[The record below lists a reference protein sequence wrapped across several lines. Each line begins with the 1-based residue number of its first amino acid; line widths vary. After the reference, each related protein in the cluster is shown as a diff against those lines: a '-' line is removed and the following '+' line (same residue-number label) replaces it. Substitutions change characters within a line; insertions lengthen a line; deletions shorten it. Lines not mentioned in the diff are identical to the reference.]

1 LTFEPIREKN
11 VRMTPPTRTSP
22 TDLES
27 IKLSQPAHR
36 ALAGAGIHTLAQLA
50 RRSEAELLALHG
62 FGPKAITLLK
72 PALKAKGLSFKALPA
87 KAPAAKA
94 QATKA
99 TAAKT
104 KTAKATAAKSAT
116 QVATPAGDSEASRQ
130 ITAYIASLG
139 DWKGKV
145 LSRVRE
151 LVRAAVPGIVEDWK
165 WGTPVWS
172 LKGNVVAGGVFKDH
186 VKLNFFKGASLS
198 DPKGLFNAG
207 LEAKGSRG
215 IDLHEGDSLN
225 EPALIEL
232 LKSAAAYNAG
242 K

>member
-1 LTFEPIREKN
+1 
-11 VRMTPPTRTSP
+11 MTPPTRTSP
-22 TDLES
+22 TDLQS
-27 IKLSQPAHR
+27 VKLSQPAHR
-36 ALAGAGIHTLAQLA
+36 ALEEAGIHTLAQLA

-72 PALKAKGLSFKALPA
+72 PVLKAKGLAFKALPA
-87 KAPAAKA
+87 KAGAAKA
-94 QATKA
+94 AAAKAAATKA
-99 TAAKT
+99 TSAKT

-116 QVATPAGDSEASRQ
+116 KAAAPAGDSEASRQ

-151 LVRAAVPGIVEDWK
+151 LVRAAVPGIVEEWK
-165 WGTPVWS
+165 WGSPVWS

-186 VKLNFFKGASLS
+186 VKLNFFKGAALS

-215 IDLHEGDSLN
+215 IDLHEGDRIN
-225 EPALIEL
+225 EPALTEL
-232 LKSAAAYNAG
+232 LQTAAAHNAG